1 MSKTSLINQLL
12 LELKQK
18 FSQLYQEDLEDFIL
32 FGSQAR
38 EDATEFSDID
48 LLTILRTDINPY
60 QEIDKT
66 GDIIAQYSLEN
77 DVVISCHFISSAK
90 FHQQD
95 TPFLAN
101 VKREGILL

>member
-1 MSKTSLINQLL
+1 MYEEKIRSILVQIKESLLD
-12 LELKQK
+12 
-18 FSQLYQEDLEDFIL
+18 LYSENIENIIL
-32 FGSQAR
+32 YGSQAR
-38 EDATEFSDID
+38 GDAKEFSDID

-60 QEIDKT
+60 KEIDKT
-66 GDIIAQYSLEN
+66 GDIIAKYSLEN

-90 FHQQD
+90 FHQQN